1 MSSSHTP
8 LEHSARKHKGRQSK
22 QVDLKILIIFLQ
34 KKTKAILMIVSKT

>member
-22 QVDLKILIIFLQ
+22 QVDLKILIVFC
-34 KKTKAILMIVSKT
+34 KKRKALFMIVSKT